1 MQEILESITRD
12 IQAACIYIPYG
23 IAATAVFLA
32 IMILYNRQKYG
43 NVSFVLKSILGIVYI
58 VVVGYLTLFSR
69 ESGIVDQVDLTFFSL
84 LEETADYEIQLME
97 NILLFVPAG
106 ILCPWIW
113 KRLQGWKYSLAAGF
127 FGSFLIEMIQMVTGR
142 GLFQLDDLLTN
153 VTGMMAGFGMYQ
165 ILKKIRKRVY
175 KHWIQ

>member
-1 MQEILESITRD
+1 MQVILESIARD
-12 IQAACIYIPYG
+12 IQDACIYIPYG
-23 IAATAVFLA
+23 IAATVVFLA

-43 NVSFVLKSILGIVYI
+43 NVSFVLKSVLGIVYI

-69 ESGIVDQVDLTFFSL
+69 EGGIVDQVDLTFFSL
-84 LEETADYEIQLME
+84 LEETADYEIQLIE

-113 KRLQGWKYSLAAGF
+113 KKQQAWKQSLAAGF
-127 FGSFLIEMIQMVTGR
+127 CGSLLIETVQMVTGR
-142 GLFQLDDLLTN
+142 GLFQLDDLITN

-165 ILKKIRKRVY
+165 ILKKMRKRVY
-175 KHWIQ
+175 KH